1 MNQELI
7 THKMLTDPEVLI
19 KPGQLRRI
27 HMLLGRLGL
36 NDNETRAD
44 ICSAFSARG
53 FTSSRQLLDEEAAR
67 MIEHLESKTEE
78 DSLQLMRRA
87 LLSQGYRL
95 GWHRNARKNCDLS
108 GRHPSVINKHN
119 VNEWCMSHRCKVR
132 KPMEEMDKNEL
143 RITLSQLKLI
153 TKKETGG

>member
-1 MNQELI
+1 
-7 THKMLTDPEVLI
+7 MLTDPELLV
-19 KPGQLRRI
+19 KPKQLRRI

-36 NDNETRAD
+36 NDKDTRAD
-44 ICSAFSARG
+44 ICGAFSVRG
-53 FTSSRQLLDEEAAR
+53 FTSSKQLLEEEAER

-78 DSLQLMRRA
+78 DSLHLMRRA

-119 VNEWCMSHRCKVR
+119 VNEWCMSPRCKVA
-132 KPMEEMDKNEL
+132 KPMEEMNKEEL
-143 RITLSQLKLI
+143 ISALSQLKLI
-153 TKKETGG
+153 TKKETSG